1 MEDQVAIED
10 YEDVNDIPEGL
21 ARIEAMSHALKT
33 AVPGEDPREIL
44 MRAGMFYA
52 FLTYGKKQVM
62 HANMGAPTGERF
74 N

>member
-1 MEDQVAIED
+1 MEEPTVDIAE

-33 AVPGEDPREIL
+33 AAPGEDPREIL
-44 MRAGMFYA
+44 MRAAMYHA
-52 FLTYGKKQVM
+52 FLTFGKKQVVQVPM
-62 HANMGAPTGERF
+62 MAPGERF